1 MDYLKFLAALKSNGL
16 QLFSLRDVE
25 NIFPE
30 SNKKTIK
37 NNLINWLNKGHI
49 RRLKRNLYEYT
60 EPGTGPGL
68 PDLYIAN
75 NLYSPSYISL
85 ETALSFYNIIPEIT
99 AQVTSITTKPT
110 REFRNSYGVFVYHSC
125 KKRAFTGYQIIMY
138 ERYKITMADRG
149 KALVD
154 FLYFRLRRGISL
166 DFGEERFD
174 KKILKKLDWN
184 KAIGYAKLF
193 NIKTVGAVTDCK
205 GWAKC

>member
-37 NNLINWLNKGHI
+37 NNLINWLNKGYI

-60 EPGTGPGL
+60 EPGAESRL

-85 ETALSFYNIIPEIT
+85 ETALSFYNIIPETT
-99 AQVTSITTKPT
+99 AQVTSVTTKPT

-125 KKRAFTGYQIIMY
+125 KKRAFAGYRIIMY
-138 ERYKITMADRG
+138 ERYKIAIADRE

-166 DFGEERFD
+166 DFREERFD
-174 KKILKKLDWN
+174 KKILKKLEWN
-184 KAIGYAKLF
+184 KAIRYAKLF
-193 NIKTVGAVTDCK
+193 NIKTAGAVTDCK